1 MFWEIKGETI
11 WTSVENFTTRSIFQ
25 VSEKY
30 RKKVSK
36 SVKLISKFAKR
47 TLTHTHTHTHTHT
60 YYSCLHVLVK
70 RTEQIFHYVSPYVL
84 KIIGETDFGLKDM
97 RELLNNM

>member
-1 MFWEIKGETI
+1 MFWEIEGETI
-11 WTSVENFTTRSIFQ
+11 WTSVENFTIRSIFQ

-30 RKKVSK
+30 KKKVSK

-47 TLTHTHTHTHTHT
+47 TLTHTHTHT

-70 RTEQIFHYVSPYVL
+70 RTEQIFYYVSPYVL

-97 RELLNNM
+97 PELLNNM